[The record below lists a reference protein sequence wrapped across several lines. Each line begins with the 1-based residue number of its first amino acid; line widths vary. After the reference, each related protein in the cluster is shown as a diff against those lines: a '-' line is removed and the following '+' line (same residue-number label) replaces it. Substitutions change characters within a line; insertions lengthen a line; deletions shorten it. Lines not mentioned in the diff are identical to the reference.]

1 MRLRSSAKNRSL
13 DLEVDSD
20 FPVQMAGE
28 RLGFSPMKIRAGL
41 EDGSLRELLPKS
53 AIGSL
58 WPGYL
63 MDVGTPESRCGV
75 LPEVTCA

>member
-1 MRLRSSAKNRSL
+1 
-13 DLEVDSD
+13 
-20 FPVQMAGE
+20 MAGE
-28 RLGFSPMKIRAGL
+28 RLGFSPMKIGAGLEL
-41 EDGSLRELLPKS
+41 EDGSLRELLPRS